1 VFEVIYA
8 ALSVSSTWW
17 RRLPVA
23 FFGRWYFIVA
33 VPFIHLFT
41 RRVYVGLQIASVAL
55 LGLGMPPVFVYL
67 APLG

>member
-1 VFEVIYA
+1 
-8 ALSVSSTWW
+8 
-17 RRLPVA
+17 VA
-23 FFGRWYFIVA
+23 FSGRWYFIVA